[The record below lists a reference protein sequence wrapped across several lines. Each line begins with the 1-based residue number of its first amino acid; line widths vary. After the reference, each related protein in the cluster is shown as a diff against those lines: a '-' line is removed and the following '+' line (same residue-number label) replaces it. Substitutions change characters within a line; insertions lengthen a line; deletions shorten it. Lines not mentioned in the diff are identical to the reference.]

1 MPRALLDTIRS
12 YGNLFHTTFA
22 VSIAVSIAVSM
33 SIAVSVSYIY
43 CKLRLLIAEDTIQ
56 CTMEML

>member
-12 YGNLFHTTFA
+12 YGNLFHTTF
-22 VSIAVSIAVSM
+22 AVSIAVSM